1 MDMEKDHPGPKYFKK
16 DHFTSYP
23 ILMRLLGVIIV
34 IPPAINFWGKTYF
47 SHCPS
52 SPSGHISRTVHPF
65 FLSIFLVSLTPK
77 LMEGNRGR
85 NISRET
91 ISSEGSRCIPPW

>member
-16 DHFTSYP
+16 DHFTRFP

-34 IPPAINFWGKTYF
+34 IPPAIKFLGENIFLALSIQSFCPYF

-52 SPSGHISRTVHPF
+52 SLSVHISR
-65 FLSIFLVSLTPK
+65 K
-77 LMEGNRGR
+77 LN
-85 NISRET
+85 S
-91 ISSEGSRCIPPW
+91 